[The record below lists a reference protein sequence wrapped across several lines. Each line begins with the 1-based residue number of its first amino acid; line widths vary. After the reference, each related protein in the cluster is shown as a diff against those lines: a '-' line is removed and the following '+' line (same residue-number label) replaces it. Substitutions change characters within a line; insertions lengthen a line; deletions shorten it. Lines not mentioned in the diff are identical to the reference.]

1 MDRADVIEHFLLSR
15 CSRFNDSGQILQFL
29 EQRYSYTGPQK
40 NYLVLEPTDGGQ
52 YQVETKQ
59 QERKDAEEGNKFVS
73 DKKNLTSATRKDNK
87 YSSIKT
93 KNEFK
98 KFTRNSLKLQE
109 EAAKKLHKL
118 SKKNPSLLTRDVID
132 LKICKGI
139 LKFEDF
145 VEMHALWNNYMEELL
160 QNCKTVD
167 VITAKLSSAEFVG
180 AYFKVTH
187 CPCPDNIGLEGIVLW
202 ESQTYILMIIP
213 RKNNWKNNII
223 EQKVQI
229 PYSAKECIG
238 GLRMISKKKTR
249 FTFDIEVDGDNVIE
263 FEFLGDRMSIR
274 SLDRANKKFKSHNV
288 KDIQL

>member
-52 YQVETKQ
+52 YQVETQQ
-59 QERKDAEEGNKFVS
+59 QEKKDAEEGKKFLS
-73 DKKNLTSATRKDNK
+73 DKNSLTSATRKDNK

-109 EAAKKLHKL
+109 EAAKKLRKL
-118 SKKNPSLLTRDVID
+118 SKKNPGLLTGDVID
-132 LKICKGI
+132 LKMCKGI

-213 RKNNWKNNII
+213 RKNNWKNSIT

-249 FTFDIEVDGDNVIE
+249 FTFDIEVDENNVIE